1 MGIPGYP
8 QSDPENHDYIAGNDH
23 VIVGV
28 KCKIRHVGTRKMG
41 AAQWIGADPLHC
53 LGMSRWSFEHIL
65 LHAHFGLLVN
75 NGSGQWQARQQRNP
89 PAARKRPVF

>member
-1 MGIPGYP
+1 
-8 QSDPENHDYIAGNDH
+8 
-23 VIVGV
+23 
-28 KCKIRHVGTRKMG
+28 
-41 AAQWIGADPLHC
+41 
-53 LGMSRWSFEHIL
+53 MSRWSFEHIL